1 MKETELISIQ
11 QFCEIYNTP
20 ISFFDE
26 LFNYEI
32 ISFEVVDDAKHIY
45 LEDINTVEKLMR
57 LHYDLNINMEGLDV
71 ALNLINQINDLQ
83 EQINDLKRQLDF
95 YIK

>member
-1 MKETELISIQ
+1 MKDTELISIK

-20 ISFFDE
+20 SSFFDE

-32 ISFEVVDDAKHIY
+32 ISYELVDDTKHI
-45 LEDINTVEKLMR
+45 LVEDIDTIEKLMR

-71 ALNLINQINDLQ
+71 ALNLINQINELQ